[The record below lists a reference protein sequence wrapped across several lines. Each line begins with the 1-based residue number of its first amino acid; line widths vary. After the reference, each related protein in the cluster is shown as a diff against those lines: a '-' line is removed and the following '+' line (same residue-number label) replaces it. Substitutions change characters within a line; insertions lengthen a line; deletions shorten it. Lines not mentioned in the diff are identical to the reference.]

1 MPELI
6 SWQLGTAA
14 YDAQK
19 QVAAAKALDDHLS
32 YLEGSLKGRKW
43 LVNDQAG
50 PSLADLTIGASLL
63 FACRFYID
71 KKMRDRLPQMVAFL
85 TRLREVE
92 GLEELFTIQMV
103 EERRQPAS
111 AS

>member
-6 SWQLGTAA
+6 SWRLGTAA

-19 QVAAAKALDDHLS
+19 EEAAAKTLDEHLG
-32 YLEGSLKGRKW
+32 YLEGSLKGKKW
-43 LVNDQAG
+43 LVGDQAG
-50 PSLADLTIGASLL
+50 PSLADLTIGASML

-71 KKMRDRLPQMVAFL
+71 KKMREGLPQIVAYL

-92 GLEELFTIQMV
+92 GLEELFTIHML
-103 EERRQPAS
+103 EERRQPPS

>member
-19 QVAAAKALDDHLS
+19 QGAAAKALDDHLS

-103 EERRQPAS
+103 EERRQPPS